1 MQRCP
6 AFDET
11 EKKDYTSRRE
21 NKVKR
26 RRRPAAAGLQKDET
40 ESSRKTGGP
49 PGSRA
54 GDHGLRGQL
63 FHYCRAGNLPHFQPA
78 LCSQSA
84 YPLTVGTAT
93 IAMHCVLI
101 ALQVVLLRKE
111 YSPFQMLQLP
121 VALVFGT
128 LCDLTLATIQWMT
141 PTGYP
146 ARWVCCLIG
155 VVLVGFGVSCEVQ
168 AALVPLA
175 GEGFILAVCKA
186 FSRPFPPTKIAFDCT
201 LVALACALG
210 FAFRGQLL
218 GVREGTIAAAL
229 LVGLVS
235 KQFTKRLLD
244 PLTRERKE
252 EKC

>member
-1 MQRCP
+1 MKQ
-6 AFDET
+6 
-11 EKKDYTSRRE
+11 
-21 NKVKR
+21 NHLGKR
-26 RRRPAAAGLQKDET
+26 VVLLAAGLVIMAYGVSFSIIAGLGT
-40 ESSRKTGGP
+40 SPISSLP
-49 PGSRA
+49 YAVS
-54 GDHGLRGQL
+54 QL
-63 FHYCRAGNLPHFQPA
+63 T
-78 LCSQSA
+78 
-84 YPLTVGTAT
+84 PLTVGTAT